1 MDFWVVVA
9 SQAQSVQG
17 ALEVALAGGL
27 CARELEVCTRLS
39 VTVVDGAWHVRAAS
53 ALAHAIWL
61 AAIGGAAFASREL
74 DRLIVLATLTVAA
87 LRGVASRVP
96 PPCPSSPA
104 RVPLRHSQPY
114 LGTQVRVPLL
124 AGTYLD

>member
-27 CARELEVCTRLS
+27 CARELKVCTRLS

-74 DRLIVLATLTVAA
+74 TDSRLIVNA
-87 LRGVASRVP
+87 LS
-96 PPCPSSPA
+96 SSPGSLLPVP
-104 RVPLRHSQPY
+104 RVSHRHSQPY
-114 LGTQVRVPLL
+114 
-124 AGTYLD
+124 

>member
-27 CARELEVCTRLS
+27 CARELKVCTRLS

-74 DRLIVLATLTVAA
+74 TDSRLIVNA
-87 LRGVASRVP
+87 LSSSPGSLLPVPRVSHRRGTPSRTSTSVPRYQVLLYYSRVP
-96 PPCPSSPA
+96 
-104 RVPLRHSQPY
+104 
-114 LGTQVRVPLL
+114 
-124 AGTYLD
+124 